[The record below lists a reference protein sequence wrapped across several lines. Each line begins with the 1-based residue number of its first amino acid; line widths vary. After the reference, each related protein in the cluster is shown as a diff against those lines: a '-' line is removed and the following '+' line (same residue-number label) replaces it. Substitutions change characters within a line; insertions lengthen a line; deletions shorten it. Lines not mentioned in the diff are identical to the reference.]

1 MTPRRISTIGIVAT
15 LLIAGTG
22 CTTQQLY
29 STGQAWQRNE
39 CSRMMDQQERNR
51 CLSSTSTSYE
61 AYKQQSGSRKR
72 TEMTTLIRFD
82 KLSEQQIWDI
92 ANPIMDNLMDA
103 STQIDHSRHVRD
115 FTDRMKAIVTPAY
128 FQRICQ
134 QYQAEKG
141 YFSNRVPVA
150 VFRRPDSAAIVW
162 KQSFTK
168 APGEFVA
175 EMVLVHQDGRYLVDH
190 VMVF

>member
-1 MTPRRISTIGIVAT
+1 MAANRNDSIMSFEKMSDR
-15 LLIAGTG
+15 
-22 CTTQQLY
+22 QL
-29 STGQAWQRNE
+29 
-39 CSRMMDQQERNR
+39 
-51 CLSSTSTSYE
+51 
-61 AYKQQSGSRKR
+61 
-72 TEMTTLIRFD
+72 
-82 KLSEQQIWDI
+82 WDI

-103 STQIDHSRHVRD
+103 STQLDYAKHVRD
-115 FTDRMKAIVTPAY
+115 FTERMKAIVTPEY

-141 YFSNRVPVA
+141 YFSSRMPVA
-150 VFRRPDSAAIVW
+150 VFRRPDSVAIVW

-175 EMVLVHQDGRYLVDH
+175 EMVLVHKNGKYWVDH